1 MADPTRPDWTFPLV
15 LSLTLGL
22 APFFPEPHL
31 VEKLRWIAQ
40 GGAGM
45 KPIDLFDVVWHG
57 FPWVWLGWTGV
68 KRLRPAPA
76 APTAPS

>member
-1 MADPTRPDWTFPLV
+1 
-15 LSLTLGL
+15 
-22 APFFPEPHL
+22 
-31 VEKLRWIAQ
+31 
-40 GGAGM
+40 M

-57 FPWVWLGWTGV
+57 FPWVWLGWMGV